1 VSLPLE
7 VTAATGSDDAGLDAW
22 FTTLGDEFAGRI
34 PVGSLRARMVEGW
47 RLLWRGRELE
57 IQVDADFPFS
67 VPRAYLVGYSR
78 AKAEPHVEKDGK
90 LCLATKA
97 VPGDRL
103 RTVQAVV
110 ADVVQLLTDNETRKH
125 DDDFRD
131 DFGLY
136 WLSWATRGDTRVEVL
151 PGPDGASK
159 TILGRAVTTINGR
172 TLVFPDKAEA
182 TKVWKNLTG
191 APPLALRETPVIA
204 IDPLPAPD
212 RYPETAE
219 ELWALVEARSH
230 DGVGLLKRLMNN
242 SPKEALVVLAGK
254 APSGR
259 EHYAAVH
266 LRRPLDRGGKP
277 LNRRTMRKD
286 IEPSK
291 ETARTVFARFK
302 LDRVFTQRMDSSTSR
317 LPEGVRHQITGAKV
331 IIAGCGAL
339 GSGVARMLAQAGV
352 DHLRLVDPE
361 DLGWEN
367 IRRHEL
373 GALAV
378 GTGKA
383 KSLADSMRA
392 SLPTIGLVEGFAS
405 TFASFAREHTE
416 ALKAAD
422 LVISCTG
429 EWAADASVEDA
440 LLQPGQKAVAIYGW
454 MEPHALAT
462 HAVLIGNSGKKF
474 ADGFDDQGH
483 FRLPVVAGGKPPPA
497 ECGGASTPFGAV
509 ELAHAQAL
517 VARLAIDVL
526 RGLASAPAWRSWLAD
541 AAAFQEV
548 DASVSSGWAAAR
560 GQPDEIGGPYEGEW
574 TFP

>member
-1 VSLPLE
+1 MSLPL
-7 VTAATGSDDAGLDAW
+7 DAMTVAGFGDQGLDAW
-22 FTTLGDEFAGRI
+22 FTGLGDEFLGRI
-34 PVGSLRARMVEGW
+34 PVGSLRPRMVEGW

-67 VPRAYLVGYSR
+67 VARAYLVGYSR
-78 AKAEPHVEKDGK
+78 ATAEPHVERDGK

-103 RTVQAVV
+103 RTVQALV
-110 ADVVQLLTDNETRKH
+110 ADAVQLLTDNETRKH

-136 WLSWATRGDTRVEVL
+136 WLSWATSGDARVEVL
-151 PGPDGASK
+151 PGPHGADK
-159 TILGRAVTTINGR
+159 TMLGRAVTTTNGR

-191 APPLALRETPVIA
+191 APPVALKETPVIA

-219 ELWALVEARSH
+219 ELWALVEARSQ

-242 SPKEALVVLAGK
+242 SPKEAVVVLAGK

-259 EHYAAVH
+259 EHYAAMY

-277 LNRRTMRKD
+277 FNRRTMRKD
-286 IEPSK
+286 IDPSK
-291 ETARTVFARFK
+291 ETTRTVFGRFK
-302 LDRVFTQRMDSSTSR
+302 LDRVFTQRMDSSASR
-317 LPEGVRHQITGAKV
+317 LPEGVRAQMTGAKV

-352 DHLRLVDPE
+352 EHLRLVDPE

-383 KSLADSMRA
+383 KSLADSIRA
-392 SLPTIGLVEGFAS
+392 SLPTISLVEGFAS
-405 TFASFAREHTE
+405 TFAAFAREHPE
-416 ALKAAD
+416 AVKAAD

-429 EWAADASVEDA
+429 EWVADSSVEDA
-440 LLQPGQKAVAIYGW
+440 LSQPGQNAAAIYGW

-474 ADGFDDQGH
+474 ADGFDDQGQ
-483 FRLPVVAGGKPPPA
+483 FRLPVVAGGKPPPV

-526 RGLASAPAWRSWLAD
+526 RGLADAPVWRSWLAD
-541 AAAFQEV
+541 ATAFQEA
-548 DASVSSGWAAAR
+548 DASVTSGWAAER
-560 GQPDEIGGPYEGEW
+560 GQPDDVGGPYEGDW
-574 TFP
+574 AFP

>member
-1 VSLPLE
+1 MSLPLE
-7 VTAATGSDDAGLDAW
+7 ATTAGSGDFGLDAW
-22 FTTLGDEFAGRI
+22 FASLGDEFAGRV
-34 PVGSLRARMVEGW
+34 PVGSLRPRMVEGW

-67 VPRAYLVGYSR
+67 VATAYLVGYSR
-78 AKAEPHVEKDGK
+78 AKAEPHVERDGK
-90 LCLATKA
+90 LCLAAKA

-110 ADVVQLLTDNETRKH
+110 ANAIQLLAENETRKH

-136 WLSWATRGDTRVEVL
+136 WLSWATRGGARVEVL
-151 PGPDGASK
+151 PGLHGADK
-159 TILGRAVTTINGR
+159 TILGRAVTTTNGR
-172 TLVFPDKAEA
+172 TLVFPGKAEA

-191 APPLALRETPVIA
+191 APPVALRETPVIA

-219 ELWALVEARSH
+219 ELWALVESRSQ
-230 DGVGLLKRLMNN
+230 DGVGLLKRLMKN
-242 SPKEALVVLAGK
+242 SPKQAVVVLAGK

-259 EHYAAVH
+259 EHYAAMY

-277 LNRRTMRKD
+277 FNRQTMRKN
-286 IEPSK
+286 IVPSK
-291 ETARTVFARFK
+291 EATKAIFGRFE
-302 LDRVFTQRMDSSTSR
+302 LDRVATQRMDSSASR
-317 LPEGVRHQITGAKV
+317 LPEGVNAQMTGAKV

-352 DHLRLVDPE
+352 EHLRLVDPE

-383 KSLADSMRA
+383 KSLANSIRA

-405 TFASFAREHTE
+405 TFATFAREHPE
-416 ALKAAD
+416 VLKAAD

-440 LLQPGQKAVAIYGW
+440 LSQSGKKAVAIYGW
-454 MEPHALAT
+454 MEPHALAS
-462 HAVLIGNSGKKF
+462 HAVLIGNGSNF
-474 ADGFDDQGH
+474 ADGFDDRGG
-483 FRLPVVAGGKPPPA
+483 FRLPAVAGGKPPPA

-517 VARLAIDVL
+517 VARLALDAL

-541 AAAFQEV
+541 AAAFQEA
-548 DASVSSGWAAAR
+548 DASVTSGWAAAR
-560 GQPDEIGGPYEGEW
+560 GQPDEVGGPYEGDW
-574 TFP
+574 TFS